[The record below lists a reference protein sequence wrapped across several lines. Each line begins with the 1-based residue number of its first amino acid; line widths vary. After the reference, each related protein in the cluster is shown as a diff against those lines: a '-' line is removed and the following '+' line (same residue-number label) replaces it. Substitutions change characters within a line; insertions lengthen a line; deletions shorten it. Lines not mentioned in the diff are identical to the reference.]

1 MKKSSVLLLSIVL
14 LFVSLGTANASNYER
29 VSSSASMANQLVD
42 VNGVKDINLDRYFQE
57 NQVPKEKQ
65 FC

>member
-1 MKKSSVLLLSIVL
+1 MMKKSSVLLLSIVL

-42 VNGVKDINLDRYFQE
+42 VNGVKDIL
-57 NQVPKEKQ
+57 
-65 FC
+65 